1 MSLPLMPK
9 ATAVWLVENTALTFK
24 QIADFCGLH
33 SLEIQ
38 GIADG
43 EVAMGIK
50 GLDPTNSGQ
59 LEWAEIKRCAA
70 DPSASLQLTK
80 STNPPPM
87 KRTKGPRYVPVSK
100 RQDKPDAIAF
110 LIRHYPELSDPQICK
125 LIGTT
130 KPTTNAIRERSHWNS
145 ANIRPRDPVTI
156 GLCRQVDL
164 DIAAE
169 KARAA
174 GRKPAA
180 VEPQKEAAPPAG
192 GEQSPRPS
200 GIPGWM
206 AGVTVGQTSDSD

>member
-50 GLDPTNSGQ
+50 GLDPTTSGQ
-59 LEWAEIKRCAA
+59 LEWSEIKRCAA
-70 DPSASLQLTK
+70 DSTASLKLTK

-100 RQDKPDAIAF
+100 RQDKPDAIAY

-130 KPTTNAIRERSHWNS
+130 KPTTSAIRERSHWNS

-174 GRKPAA
+174 GRKPAV
-180 VEPQKEAAPPAG
+180 VEPVKDIEPPSG
-192 GEQSPRPS
+192 GEQGR
-200 GIPGWM
+200 IPGWM
-206 AGVTVGQTSDSD
+206 AGATVGQTSSDSD